1 MTGAPPFEFSP
12 QKLVYGGEALGYHDG
27 RTVLV
32 PRALPGER
40 LEVEELRVAKGVV
53 HARPLRVLA
62 AAPERTEPPCPYFG
76 RCGGCHYQHLAV
88 DLQPAVKR
96 EILRETLRRIGKLT
110 WEAEIPVHQAQPWSY
125 RNQAQLKVGAQPDGG
140 VALGFFEAESHRL
153 FPVDACLILS
163 PRLNAVLA
171 ELRRPEILPRL
182 AGAHEIELLAD
193 DRDEQV
199 MITLRAGF
207 ESHEFHQSG
216 KIDALAQDL
225 LARLP
230 GATSVAVQ
238 SIERGGEL
246 KVYGQPWLIYRVS
259 SGRVGDLGYR
269 VSPGSF
275 FQASRFLIP
284 QLVSAAT
291 YNATNERGL
300 ALDLYAGVGLLS
312 LPLARSFTEVV
323 AVESNRPSAADLAAN
338 ARAHGLANLR
348 AVNQSVFDFLR
359 RFARGAPDL
368 AVPDLVVLDPPRA
381 GVEASA
387 LKLLAA
393 LQPRHVTY
401 VSCHP
406 PTLAR
411 DLRYLV
417 ANGYRVTAVELFDF
431 FAQTFHIEAL
441 TRLARNDLASCQT

>member
-1 MTGAPPFEFSP
+1 MTGASAFEFSP
-12 QKLVYGGEALGYHDG
+12 QKLVYGGEALGYHEG
-27 RTVLV
+27 RTVLA

-62 AAPERTEPPCPYFG
+62 AAPERAEPPCPYFG

-88 DLQPAVKR
+88 ELQPPVKR
-96 EILRETLRRIGKLT
+96 EILRETLRRIGKLV
-110 WEAEIPVHQAQPWSY
+110 WEAEIPVHAAQPWSY
-125 RNQAQLKVGAQPDGG
+125 RNQAQLKVAARPDGS
-140 VALGFFEAESHRL
+140 VALGFFEPESHRL
-153 FPVDACLILS
+153 SPVDNCLILS

-171 ELRRPEILPRL
+171 ELRQPEILPRL

-199 MITLRAGF
+199 MITLRGSF
-207 ESHEFHQSG
+207 EPVG
-216 KIDALAQDL
+216 IDALAQNL
-225 LARLP
+225 LECLP
-230 GATSVAVQ
+230 GATCVAFE
-238 SIERGGEL
+238 SIERGHEL
-246 KVYGQPWLIYRVS
+246 KVYGHPSLVYQ
-259 SGRVGDLGYR
+259 VGDFGYR

-284 QLVSAAT
+284 QLVSAVDTVDAPI
-291 YNATNERGL
+291 ERNL
-300 ALDLYAGVGLLS
+300 AMDLYAGVGLLS
-312 LPLARSFTEVV
+312 LPLARNFTRVV
-323 AVESNRPSAADLAAN
+323 AVESNRSCAADLAAN

-348 AVNQSVFDFLR
+348 ALNQSVFDFLR

-368 AVPDLVVLDPPRA
+368 VVPDLVVLDPPRA
-381 GVEASA
+381 GVEAPA
-387 LKLLAA
+387 IKLLAA
-393 LQPRHVTY
+393 LRPRHITY

-411 DLRYLV
+411 DLHYLV
-417 ANGYRVTAVELFDF
+417 EHGYRLTAVELFDF

-441 TRLARNDLASCQT
+441 ARLVSADLVGNCRLQIGD

>member
-1 MTGAPPFEFSP
+1 MPPPFEFNP
-12 QKLVYGGEALGYHDG
+12 QKLVYGGEALGYHNG

-40 LEVEELRVAKGVV
+40 LEVEEVRVAKGVV

-62 AAPERTEPPCPYFG
+62 AAPERVDPPCPYFG
-76 RCGGCHYQHLAV
+76 RCGGCHYQHLRA

-110 WEAEIPVHQAQPWSY
+110 WEFEIPVHAAQPWSY
-125 RNQAQLKVGAQPDGG
+125 RNQAQLKVATKPDGS

-199 MITLRAGF
+199 MITLRGGF
-207 ESHEFHQSG
+207 DSFE
-216 KIDALAQDL
+216 IDALAKDL
-225 LARLP
+225 LGRLP
-230 GATSVAVQ
+230 GATSVAVE
-238 SIERGGEL
+238 SIQRGGEI
-246 KVYGQPWLIYRVS
+246 KVYGQPSLVYRVG
-259 SGRVGDLGYR
+259 SGREGEFGYR

-284 QLVSAAT
+284 QLVAAV
-291 YNATNERGL
+291 AASDSQNECGL

-312 LPLARSFTEVV
+312 LPLARSFAEVV
-323 AVESNRPSAADLAAN
+323 AVEANRTAAADLAAN

-359 RFARGAPDL
+359 RFARRTPDL
-368 AVPDLVVLDPPRA
+368 VVPDLVVLDPPRA
-381 GVEASA
+381 GVEAPA
-387 LKLLAA
+387 IKLLAA
-393 LQPRHVTY
+393 LRPRHVTY

-411 DLRYLV
+411 DLGFL
-417 ANGYRVTAVELFDF
+417 AAHGYRLTAVESFDF

-441 TRLARNDLASCQT
+441 ARLEQEVASG

>member
-1 MTGAPPFEFSP
+1 VPPPFEFSP
-12 QKLVYGGEALGYHDG
+12 QKLVYGGEALGYHEG

-40 LEVEELRVAKGVV
+40 LGVEELRVAKGVV
-53 HARPLRVLA
+53 HVRPLRVLA
-62 AAPERTEPPCPYFG
+62 AAPERAEPPCPYFG

-88 DLQPAVKR
+88 ELQPVAKR
-96 EILRETLRRIGKLT
+96 EILRETLRRIGKLV
-110 WEAEIPVHQAQPWSY
+110 WEAEIPVHAAQPWGY
-125 RNQAQLKVGAQPDGG
+125 RNQAQLKVASQPDGS

-153 FPVDACLILS
+153 FPVGTCLILS

-182 AGAHEIELLAD
+182 AGTDEIDLLAD

-199 MITLRAGF
+199 MITLRARF
-207 ESHEFHQSG
+207 EFHESRE
-216 KIDALAQDL
+216 IDTLAQDL

-230 GATSVAVQ
+230 GAASVAAE

-246 KVYGQPWLIYRVS
+246 KVYGKPSLVY
-259 SGRVGDLGYR
+259 RVGDFGYN
-269 VSPGSF
+269 VSPESF

-284 QLVSAAT
+284 QLVSAVAR
-291 YNATNERGL
+291 NCAGNERGL

-312 LPLARSFTEVV
+312 LPLARSFAEVV
-323 AVESNRPSAADLAAN
+323 AVEANRTAAADLAAN

-368 AVPDLVVLDPPRA
+368 VVLDPPRA
-381 GVEASA
+381 GLEASA
-387 LKLLAA
+387 IKLLAA
-393 LQPRHVTY
+393 LRPRHITY

-411 DLRYLV
+411 DLGYL
-417 ANGYRVTAVELFDF
+417 AAHSFRLTAVELFDF
-431 FAQTFHIEAL
+431 FPQTFHIEAL
-441 TRLARNDLASCQT
+441 AKLVRSDLADGDEKMANG